1 MTKRLSADERRITI
15 IDAAKRLFAQNGFH
29 GVSIG
34 EIVKEVGVS
43 PAILYR
49 HFNSKDELYEA
60 VLHEFSCTR
69 ESYVDAVVVDDTS
82 FESVLRSMTKVFVD
96 SIASH
101 PDLLKM
107 EMHSQLEGSMAS
119 REFFL
124 NRWKSFTDYIE
135 FNLEELQ
142 NQGRI
147 EPINVKVAA
156 LLYQGM
162 IREVL
167 LLKCLQTTD
176 QFNDVSL
183 DELVNELLKLFL
195 KLISIKK

>member
-1 MTKRLSADERRITI
+1 MTKRLSAEDRRATI
-15 IDAAKRLFAQNGFH
+15 IEVAKRLFAQNGFH
-29 GVSIG
+29 GVSID
-34 EIVKEVGVS
+34 EIVKQVGVS

-49 HFNSKDELYEA
+49 HFSSKDELYEA

-69 ESYVDAVVVDDTS
+69 ESYVDAVVSNDTG
-82 FESVLRSMTKVFVD
+82 FEAMLRSMTRVFIN
-96 SIASH
+96 SIVNH

-107 EMHSQLEGSMAS
+107 EMHSQLEGSDAS

-135 FNLEELQ
+135 FNLEELH

-147 EPINVKVAA
+147 EPLNVKAAA
-156 LLYQGM
+156 LMYQGM

-176 QFNDVSL
+176 QFNDMSI
-183 DELVNELLKLFL
+183 DDLVNELLELFL
-195 KLISIKK
+195 KIITIK